1 MSTQTVN
8 NNIKKL
14 IQTHTHK
21 TDDFDRHHRLFILFS
36 YFVAT
41 TEDEEQFEVVEV
53 SPAESEP
60 DESVPANQFDIELA
74 AEHSVCEF

>member
-1 MSTQTVN
+1 M
-8 NNIKKL
+8 
-14 IQTHTHK
+14 
-21 TDDFDRHHRLFILFS
+21 S